1 MAKFMPDESDPQ
13 QSASGDTDIKG
24 AKKVLEALGIA
35 STSLL
40 PAGAAI
46 RGGILFYKGLRGAAA
61 IKKARTAITASRSKP
76 ATVRAKASD
85 SKPSSGT
92 AVTKKP
98 EGAVK
103 KPGTQAT
110 RTDRVI
116 DGDAPKTMRNITP
129 PKTGPRRLSGSG
141 RVKSEGS
148 KVKTATTALQVA
160 SMKDK
165 ADSIAGTKTAKA
177 DVPVP
182 KPRPKKPADKPA
194 KKVDLGHVTARK
206 VTPAKE
212 TNRNISKGPQTR
224 GSQKKGATKI
234 IDAGKNT
241 GFGPKGNTFVGG
253 PEERAVMMKY
263 YGGTGSAAAKA
274 AQEGKQGKL
283 KELGM
288 ESLKKEMQEARK
300 KRFERE
306 QKNMRKGGAVKKA
319 IGSMDYRQGGTLI
332 SVQDRRRMK

>member
-92 AVTKKP
+92 AVAKKP
-98 EGAVK
+98 DGAVK

-141 RVKSEGS
+141 QRVRTGIGD
-148 KVKTATTALQVA
+148 KVKTGTTALQVA

-182 KPRPKKPADKPA
+182 KPRPKKPTKS
-194 KKVDLGHVTARK
+194 VDLGTVTERK

-212 TNRNISKGPQTR
+212 RNRNISEGPQTR

-234 IDAGKNT
+234 IDSGKNT
-241 GFGPKGNTFVGG
+241 GFGPKGSTFVGG

-288 ESLKKEMQEARK
+288 DSLKKELQEARK

-319 IGSMDYRQGGTLI
+319 VGSMDYRQGGTLI